1 MARSLVSWSSWLW
14 HLLNTQNVP
23 SSILGEI
30 SYFFVFHFGNMEP
43 PSLLAELG
51 TFISCCGPTPQ

>member
-1 MARSLVSWSSWLW
+1 MVSWSSWLW

-30 SYFFVFHFGNMEP
+30 IIFWKLFFF
-43 PSLLAELG
+43 
-51 TFISCCGPTPQ
+51 PQRDSARS